1 MRFLSDR
8 RVLALVSLSTA
19 VAVIGISAWLT
30 DSPKPSAA
38 KPVRPLSCEDPIGSG
53 VTRAG
58 SIAAIFVTSTVVSVN
73 GKRSPECSY
82 DFVTSELREG
92 KDREGWVN
100 ANPVPAFPV
109 DYRESVES
117 GLVEGTEVVVEPKRV
132 TAILFVS
139 GVRDRALVYEEFL
152 VRLVKRDGWR
162 VEFWGV
168 SVEPGG
174 FGPPAQTE

>member
-1 MRFLSDR
+1 MRF
-8 RVLALVSLSTA
+8 ALTA
-19 VAVIGISAWLT
+19 VTIAVTATVVAVSAWLT
-30 DSPKPSAA
+30 DAPKPSAA
-38 KPVRPLSCEDPIGSG
+38 KPVRPAVCEDPIGSG

-73 GKRSPECSY
+73 GKRSPECSF

-109 DYRESVES
+109 DYRDSVES
-117 GLVEGTEVVVEPKRV
+117 GLVEGTEVVVEPKTV
-132 TAILFVS
+132 TAILFIS

-174 FGPPAQTE
+174 FGPPAQAE